1 MISVITINLNHAEGL
16 RRTIRSLP
24 YQKCTF
30 EHIIIDGQSS
40 DHSVEVVKEESPEE
54 TILICEKDGGI
65 YDAMNKGIR
74 LAKGNYLYFL
84 NSGDTLINIPVFDR
98 INNLSE
104 DEIIFYGDRL
114 VGNEKRLQQF
124 PTSLRL
130 SHLMFNGGIAHQSQF
145 FPKKYFDQYGLYDA
159 NERIISDWAW
169 NLTALAIH
177 RLPFQHCG
185 EVVCHYEGG
194 GLSSSESPIHD
205 AAIEDQIRFILTHFP
220 HLHVDYQEL
229 EKSRE
234 ELSKH
239 SNSRI
244 MTFAWKL
251 FQLKQKLHG

>member
-30 EHIIIDGQSS
+30 EHIIIDGKSS
-40 DHSVEVVKEESPEE
+40 DHSVKVVKEESPEE

-98 INNLSE
+98 INNLIE
-104 DEIIFYGDRL
+104 DEVIFYGDRL
-114 VGNEKRLQQF
+114 VGENNHEQRFPQQ
-124 PTSLRL
+124 LRL

-205 AAIEDQIRFILTHFP
+205 AAVSDQVKFLKFNFEHLIED
-220 HLHVDYQEL
+220 YKEL
-229 EKSRE
+229 EETKKT
-234 ELSKH
+234 LQQQK
-239 SNSRI
+239 NSTIYSVARYL
-244 MTFAWKL
+244 FKL
-251 FQLKQKLHG
+251 KNGNS

>member
-30 EHIIIDGQSS
+30 EHIIIDGKSS

-84 NSGDTLINIPVFDR
+84 NSGDTLVNIPVFDR

-177 RLPFQHCG
+177 RLPFRHCG

-205 AAIEDQIRFILTHFP
+205 AAVSDQVKFLKFNFEHLIED
-220 HLHVDYQEL
+220 YKEL
-229 EKSRE
+229 EETKKT
-234 ELSKH
+234 LQQQK
-239 SNSRI
+239 NSTIFSVARYL
-244 MTFAWKL
+244 FKL
-251 FQLKQKLHG
+251 KNGNS

>member
-30 EHIIIDGQSS
+30 EHIIIDGKSS
-40 DHSVEVVKEESPEE
+40 DHSVKVVKEESPEE

-84 NSGDTLINIPVFDR
+84 NSGDTLVNIPVFDR

-177 RLPFQHCG
+177 RLPFRHCG

-205 AAIEDQIRFILTHFP
+205 AAVSDQVKFLKFNFEHLIED
-220 HLHVDYQEL
+220 YKEL
-229 EKSRE
+229 EETKKT
-234 ELSKH
+234 LQQQK
-239 SNSRI
+239 NSTI
-244 MTFAWKL
+244 FSFARYLFKL
-251 FQLKQKLHG
+251 KNGNS

>member
-30 EHIIIDGQSS
+30 EHIIIDGKSS
-40 DHSVEVVKEESPEE
+40 DHSVKVVKEESPEE

-84 NSGDTLINIPVFDR
+84 NSGDTLVNIPVFDR

-177 RLPFQHCG
+177 RLPFRHCG

-205 AAIEDQIRFILTHFP
+205 AAVADQVKFLKFNFEHLIED
-220 HLHVDYQEL
+220 YKEL
-229 EKSRE
+229 EETKKT
-234 ELSKH
+234 L
-239 SNSRI
+239 
-244 MTFAWKL
+244 
-251 FQLKQKLHG
+251 QKQKNSTFFSVARYLFKLKNGNS

>member
-30 EHIIIDGQSS
+30 EHIIIDGKSS

-98 INNLSE
+98 INNLIE
-104 DEIIFYGDRL
+104 DEVIFYGDRL
-114 VGNEKRLQQF
+114 VGENNHEQRFPQQ
-124 PTSLRL
+124 LRL

-205 AAIEDQIRFILTHFP
+205 AAVADQVNFLKLNFEYLTA
-220 HLHVDYQEL
+220 DYSEL
-229 EKSRE
+229 EENRKQLQQQTSSSIFRIARY
-234 ELSKH
+234 LFKVKNG
-239 SNSRI
+239 NS
-244 MTFAWKL
+244 
-251 FQLKQKLHG
+251 

>member
-24 YQKCTF
+24 YAKCTF

-84 NSGDTLINIPVFDR
+84 NSGDTLVNIPVFDR

-205 AAIEDQIRFILTHFP
+205 DAVADQAKFLKQQLPFLLEDY
-220 HLHVDYQEL
+220 DEL
-229 EKSRE
+229 ETLSRMKKRNDH
-234 ELSKH
+234 SK
-239 SNSRI
+239 I
-244 MTFAWKL
+244 
-251 FQLKQKLHG
+251 FQLSEWIFRNKNT

>member
-24 YQKCTF
+24 YAKCTF

-84 NSGDTLINIPVFDR
+84 NSGDTLVNIPVFDR

-104 DEIIFYGDRL
+104 DEVIFYGDRL

-194 GLSSSESPIHD
+194 GLSSSEIPIHD
-205 AAIEDQIRFILTHFP
+205 DAVADQAKFLKQQLPFLLEDY
-220 HLHVDYQEL
+220 DEL
-229 EKSRE
+229 ETLSRMKKRNDH
-234 ELSKH
+234 SK
-239 SNSRI
+239 I
-244 MTFAWKL
+244 
-251 FQLKQKLHG
+251 FQLSEWIFRNKNT

>member
-84 NSGDTLINIPVFDR
+84 NSGDTLVNIPVFDR

-177 RLPFQHCG
+177 RLPFRHCG

-205 AAIEDQIRFILTHFP
+205 DAVADQVKFLKLNFDYLKEDYEDL
-220 HLHVDYQEL
+220 EL
-229 EKSRE
+229 LRKTYALQKR
-234 ELSKH
+234 
-239 SNSRI
+239 SRI
-244 MTFAWKL
+244 FRLANVL
-251 FQLKQKLHG
+251 FELKNTNN

>member
-24 YQKCTF
+24 YAKCTF

-84 NSGDTLINIPVFDR
+84 NSGDTLVNIPVFDR

-104 DEIIFYGDRL
+104 DEVIFYGDRL

-205 AAIEDQIRFILTHFP
+205 DAVADQAKFLKQQLPFLLEDY
-220 HLHVDYQEL
+220 DEL
-229 EKSRE
+229 ETLSRMKKRNDH
-234 ELSKH
+234 SK
-239 SNSRI
+239 I
-244 MTFAWKL
+244 
-251 FQLKQKLHG
+251 FQLSEWIFRNKNT

>member
-30 EHIIIDGQSS
+30 EHIIIDGKSS
-40 DHSVEVVKEESPEE
+40 DHSVKVVKEESPEE

-84 NSGDTLINIPVFDR
+84 NSGDTLVNIPVFDR

-205 AAIEDQIRFILTHFP
+205 DAVADQAKFLKQQLPFLLEDY
-220 HLHVDYQEL
+220 DEL
-229 EKSRE
+229 ETLSRMKKRNDH
-234 ELSKH
+234 SK
-239 SNSRI
+239 I
-244 MTFAWKL
+244 
-251 FQLKQKLHG
+251 FQLSEWIFRNKNT

>member
-84 NSGDTLINIPVFDR
+84 NSGDTLVNIPVFDR

-114 VGNEKRLQQF
+114 VGNERRLQQF

-205 AAIEDQIRFILTHFP
+205 AAVADQIKFLKLNFD
-220 HLHVDYQEL
+220 HLSEDYSEL
-229 EKSRE
+229 EESRKTLWRHKSSTIFRVAKF
-234 ELSKH
+234 LFKVKNG
-239 SNSRI
+239 NS
-244 MTFAWKL
+244 
-251 FQLKQKLHG
+251 